1 MHRRL
6 WLLAGV
12 GAAVL
17 MLAASAT
24 ATTKS
29 AGSARG
35 ATLAAAPFAQSWAN
49 VPRTAAGRK
58 AKSVLVFGAE
68 QDVVGFNTALAS
80 ENAFWGVVMGATPTI
95 RGTYI
100 IDNNAKYH
108 LDLASKVTA
117 TKSTL
122 DIVIRPDANWYWGGK
137 KLPVTNAD
145 VVYTWKQIMSPNN
158 DVAGR
163 TGYDQITGYT
173 LKGTKEVVFKWKKPF
188 ADYQDLFGGVYP
200 SKALAGQDFNKIWSN
215 CICGNDGKPV
225 SDGPFYMSN
234 YTRGQGVTM
243 KANPLWYGSK
253 AKLKE
258 VDFKII
264 TDTNSEI
271 QAMRGGEVD
280 AIFPS
285 PQTALAQLQSQAGL
299 VYNARSAYYQEHV
312 DVQFGPKSNPLTH
325 APWFRHAL
333 MMGMDRPSLIKALY
347 SQIAPGMK
355 PLNNLEYVSGAT
367 ATPHFAKW
375 NFSQKKARDLLA
387 KHCTGGPS
395 APTANNTAIW
405 TCSGQK
411 AELRWFTTAGNQRR
425 ATSVAIFTQQ
435 LKSIGIQLDP
445 MIQPSTTVFGTV
457 LPNHDYDVAEYA
469 WTGSPDPSG
478 FDAIWGC
485 GGDSN
490 YTTYCNRKV
499 TNLFAA
505 GDQELDP
512 TKRLADYE
520 QADALMANDIPA
532 VPLYSQPS
540 IIVYKKGLKGFDKA
554 NNPTNVGPTWNIE
567 NWSWS

>member
-1 MHRRL
+1 L
-6 WLLAGV
+6 
-12 GAAVL
+12 
-17 MLAASAT
+17 LAASAT

-35 ATLAAAPFAQSWAN
+35 ATLSAAPFAQSWAN
-49 VPRTAAGRK
+49 VPRTPAARK

-80 ENAFWGVVMGATPTI
+80 ENAFWGVVMGGTPII
-95 RGTYI
+95 RGAYI
-100 IDNNAKYH
+100 IDDQANYL
-108 LDLASKVTA
+108 LDLATKVTA
-117 TKSTL
+117 TKTSLTY
-122 DIVIRPDANWYWGGK
+122 VIRPDANWWWGGK
-137 KLPVTNAD
+137 KLPVTAQD
-145 VVYTWKQIMSPNN
+145 FVYTWKQIMDPNN

-163 TGYDQITGYT
+163 TGYDQITGYK
-173 LKGTKEVVFKWKKPF
+173 LKGTKQVTFTWKKPF
-188 ADYQDLFGGVYP
+188 ADYRDLFGGIYP
-200 SKALAGQDFNKIWSN
+200 SAALAGQDFNKIWAN
-215 CICGNDGKPV
+215 CVCGNDGKPV
-225 SDGPFYMSN
+225 TDGPFYMSN
-234 YTRGQGVTM
+234 YTKGQGVTL
-243 KANPLWYGSK
+243 KSNPFWYGK
-253 AKLKE
+253 KQGLAE

-280 AIFPS
+280 AIAPS
-285 PQTALAQLQSQAGL
+285 PQTALSQLQGQPTL
-299 VYNARSAYYQEHV
+299 NYNARSAYYQEHV
-312 DVQFGPKSNPLTH
+312 DIQFGPKSNPLTH

-355 PLNNLEYVSGAT
+355 PLNNLEYVTGAQ
-367 ATPHFAKW
+367 ATPHFAIW

-395 APTANNTAIW
+395 APKASNTDIW
-405 TCSGQK
+405 TCSGYK
-411 AELRWFTTAGNQRR
+411 AQIRYFTTAGNQRR

-435 LKSIGIQLDP
+435 LKSIGIGVTP

-469 WTGSPDPSG
+469 WVGSPDPSG

-490 YTTYCNRKV
+490 YTNYCNRKA
-499 TNLFAA
+499 TNLFNA
-505 GDQELDP
+505 GDEELDP
-512 TKRLADYE
+512 TKRQADYE
-520 QADALMANDIPA
+520 AADALMAKDIPA

-540 IIVYKKGLKGFDKA
+540 IFIYKKGIKGMEHS
-554 NNPTNVGPTWNIE
+554 NNPTSTGPTWNIE
-567 NWSWS
+567 QWSWS

>member
-80 ENAFWGVVMGATPTI
+80 ENAFWGVVMGGTPII
-95 RGTYI
+95 RGAYI
-100 IDNNAKYH
+100 LDNKADYI
-108 LDLASKVTA
+108 LDLATKVTA
-117 TKSTL
+117 TKTSLTY
-122 DIVIRPDANWYWGGK
+122 VIRPDANWMWGTK
-137 KLPVTNAD
+137 KLPVTSSD
-145 VVYTWKQIMSPNN
+145 FVYTWKQIMNPNN
-158 DVAGR
+158 DIAGR
-163 TGYDQITGYT
+163 TGYDQITGYKLHGSKSVT
-173 LKGTKEVVFKWKKPF
+173 FTWKKPF
-188 ADYQDLFGGVYP
+188 ADYRDLFGGIYP
-200 SKALAGQDFNKIWSN
+200 SKALAGQDFNKIWSD
-215 CICGNDGKPV
+215 CVCGKDGKPV

-234 YTRGQGVTM
+234 YTKGQGVTL
-243 KANPLWYGSK
+243 KANPFWYGHK
-253 AKLKE
+253 QGLKE

-280 AIFPS
+280 AIAPS
-285 PQTALAQLQSQAGL
+285 PQTALSQLQGQPTLNYSAI
-299 VYNARSAYYQEHV
+299 NAYYQEHV
-312 DVQFGPKSNPLTH
+312 DIQFGPKSNPLTH
-325 APWFRHAL
+325 APWFRQAL

-347 SQIAPGMK
+347 SQIAPGQK
-355 PLNNLEYVSGAT
+355 PLNNLEYVTGAT

-395 APTANNTAIW
+395 APAANNTDIW
-405 TCSGQK
+405 TCSGVK
-411 AELRWFTTAGNQRR
+411 AQIRYFTTAGNQRR

-435 LKSIGIQLDP
+435 LKSIGIGITP

-457 LPNHDYDVAEYA
+457 LPNHDYDIAEYA
-469 WTGSPDPSG
+469 WVGSPDPSG
-478 FDAIWGC
+478 FDSIWGC

-490 YTTYCNRKV
+490 YTSYCNRKV
-499 TNLFAA
+499 TNLFNA
-505 GDQELDP
+505 GDQELDV
-512 TKRLADYE
+512 TKRQADYE

-540 IIVYKKGLKGFDKA
+540 IYVYKKGIKGMENS
-554 NNPTNVGPTWNIE
+554 NNPTSTGPTWNIE
-567 NWSWS
+567 QWSWS